1 MADYIEVMNTV
12 WQVEHGGRDE
22 LVLHYNPKEKSYT
35 FYGIYPYTK
44 LPSWRK
50 IRDVARKAGNIHIA
64 SRILAKDTQL
74 YQEVLNYYYEH
85 YWKPMELD
93 FVESTQKAKEIM
105 VFVVNVGIGR
115 KRQIVKAIQRI
126 CGAKVDGII
135 GKETIR
141 KLNECDEVKFSTLFD
156 AYEISF
162 YDRLVRRHP
171 RLRWALR
178 GWRRRARFV

>member
-1 MADYIEVMNTV
+1 MADFLEVMEAV

-50 IRDVARKAGNIHIA
+50 IRSVVWRTNNLRTA
-64 SRILAKDTQL
+64 SKILAKDEEL

-85 YWKPMELD
+85 YWKPMGLD
-93 FVESTQKAKEIM
+93 FIESTQKAKEIM

-126 CGAKVDGII
+126 CGAKVDGIM

-141 KLNECDEVKFSTLFD
+141 KLNGCDEVRFSALFD
-156 AYEISF
+156 AYELSF
-162 YDRLVRRHP
+162 YDRLVRRRP